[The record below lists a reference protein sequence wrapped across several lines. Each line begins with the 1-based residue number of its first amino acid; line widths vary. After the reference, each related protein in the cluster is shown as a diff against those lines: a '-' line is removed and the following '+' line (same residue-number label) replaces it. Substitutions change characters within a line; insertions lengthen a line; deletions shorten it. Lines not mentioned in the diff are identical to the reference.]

1 MNRIERGK
9 LLIAEPFLK
18 DPNFQRTVVLLC
30 EHETTGSFGI
40 TINRVI
46 DEKVASFLEGIGNH
60 GLYLFEGGPVG
71 LDQLHFLHRLPLQI
85 PGGKKIAEN
94 IYWGGNLEVAK
105 YLINSGK
112 AGNDGIRFFI
122 GYAGWEP
129 GQLKQEMKEKSWL
142 SVAATEDIVFHED
155 PKSMWK
161 EAVKALGEGFIEMI
175 NYPLDPSLN

>member
-1 MNRIERGK
+1 MNRIESGM

-40 TINRVI
+40 TINRVL
-46 DEKVASFLEGIGNH
+46 DEKVTNFLEGIGNH
-60 GLYLFEGGPVG
+60 ELPLFEGGPVG
-71 LDQLHFLHRLPLQI
+71 LDQLHFLHRLPFQI

-94 IYWGGNLEVAK
+94 IFWGGDLDAAK

-112 AGNDGIRFFI
+112 VGNDAIRFFI
-122 GYAGWEP
+122 GYAGWES

-142 SVAATEDIVFHED
+142 TVQATEEIVFLND
-155 PKSMWK
+155 ARSMWK
-161 EAVKALGEGFIEMI
+161 AAVKALGDGYIEMI
-175 NYPLDPSLN
+175 NYPLDPSFN